1 MGSAFSSTT
10 TNPSDS
16 PSADSAIPSDS
27 QKPDSPP
34 NSENSRMSDSNSK
47 TLDPKSETP
56 ESNTLEN
63 PASAEPLDPSIGT
76 TLTPEEEKVQEELE
90 QSEKEV
96 PENGEEGEEEGECGF
111 CLFMK
116 GGGCRESF
124 IAWENCVEEAEKN
137 KEDLVEKCSE
147 VTGALKKCME
157 AHADYY
163 EPILR
168 AEKMAEEEVVKEL
181 EMEKEKEKETEKEA
195 SSGGSDLNT
204 GLDSKV
210 SEKIEAF

>member
-1 MGSAFSSTT
+1 MGSVFSSTT

-16 PSADSAIPSDS
+16 PSANSAIPGDS
-27 QKPDSPP
+27 QRPDSPP

-76 TLTPEEEKVQEELE
+76 TLTPEEEKAQEELE

-96 PENGEEGEEEGECGF
+96 SENGEEGEEEGECGF

-116 GGGCRESF
+116 GGGCKESF

-181 EMEKEKEKETEKEA
+181 EMEKEKEKEA
-195 SSGGSDLNT
+195 SSEGSDQNA
-204 GLDSKV
+204 GSDSKV
-210 SEKIEAF
+210 SEQREASN